1 MKILLF
7 FSPVVV
13 CHREETCVS
22 LPIMSHFFPLNLKR
36 SFSLYNSEMII
47 NLSFGFLP
55 RLVASPFY
63 LVPGPICHFPV
74 SCLQTAGSIGLLSPS
89 QSCLWMWEAIPFHF
103 AMGRRKEWGAPYSTQ
118 KLAEGYLSQLNGKD
132 TVCFYCFPSFFTIIR
147 CIVCRPKV
155 LAQIF
160 FLKFGITPRVK
171 HIMFGCCVNT
181 SLLTSL
187 RDGVLKY

>member
-1 MKILLF
+1 MY
-7 FSPVVV
+7 
-13 CHREETCVS
+13 VS
-22 LPIMSHFFPLNLKR
+22 LTVMSHFFPLSTWSVVSPCRIQKW
-36 SFSLYNSEMII
+36 SLTFLMVSSLAWAPL
-47 NLSFGFLP
+47 LSFRFLAP
-55 RLVASPFY
+55 YAAFL
-63 LVPGPICHFPV
+63 FPACRQQGV
-74 SCLQTAGSIGLLSPS
+74 VLLSPS